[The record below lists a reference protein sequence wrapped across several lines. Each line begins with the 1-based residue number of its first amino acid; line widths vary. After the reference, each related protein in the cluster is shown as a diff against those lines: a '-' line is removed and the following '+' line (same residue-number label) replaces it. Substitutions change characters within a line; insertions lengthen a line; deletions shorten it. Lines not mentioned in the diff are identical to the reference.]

1 MSVAEFMQMA
11 QLGITVPMLWML
23 WKSFIKKDSKSYA
36 REKEHID
43 DIKKINESIQELVSE
58 VTAALVSK
66 NHTDEKM
73 SLAVDK
79 LAEQLRQ
86 LKDTIKE
93 RRS

>member
-1 MSVAEFMQMA
+1 MGVAEFMQLA

-43 DIKKINESIQELVSE
+43 DIKQIHASATELVSE

-73 SLAVDK
+73 AQAVDK

-86 LKDTIKE
+86 LKETIKE
-93 RRS
+93 KR